1 LDNFLVRPVS
11 RMRWLWGR
19 ILLFTAVVIIAGLLS
34 GIATWVGQASQHS
47 GMPFHTLL
55 LAGINAMTPV
65 VFIFGLGVFVFGL
78 LPRLTNILTY
88 SAIGWS
94 FLVVM
99 LGSGLNF
106 NHWLMDTSILHQV
119 TFAPAVS
126 PNWTVDLV
134 LVILSLAL
142 CVIGSF
148 RFKTRDLQNE

>member
-1 LDNFLVRPVS
+1 
-11 RMRWLWGR
+11 
-19 ILLFTAVVIIAGLLS
+19 
-34 GIATWVGQASQHS
+34 
-47 GMPFHTLL
+47 
-55 LAGINAMTPV
+55 MTPV